1 MTLRKTIRKIMDT
14 TELTENDKGHICKK
28 EFSPR
33 GKETISVIKSDD
45 GRDLLFPTNK
55 NLKDLDVTKE
65 LVFNPI
71 DEDARGGDTEAYKAF
86 CKISANSVK
95 AHFSEISVHL
105 LNAIK
110 TLDECKD
117 KKLVKFAIKISDI
130 SSKHSLKKPVTDDMR
145 KLFSKLIASCADG
158 DLSLM
163 TLVSKRPYEMK
174 GAVFS
179 RGVIVTFPLYNAM
192 KEAYNPNVFEYE
204 FNGVKLTQA
213 QLEIFIAVF
222 EVLIDN
228 LDDDV
233 IAFTSNDKNYPSFI
247 AVVKAYNALM
257 EPMIRVY
264 KEIKDTIAGGTLLNF
279 ELDLFK
285 EDELNSLASLS
296 EEMDL
301 LPKEKVSAPVV
312 QDSRS
317 EDNEVINVKAS
328 NRPLKEVPA
337 EPVYPYGKPVKSIPT
352 YDRNNQVQNEEID
365 PVKAALYGGVQQQSY
380 GRYPIMDTEQRY
392 PGNRFQQVN
401 NNQNPFAM
409 GNRVS
414 FPHQNQNPFSNSG
427 VINRSGIRF

>member
-1 MTLRKTIRKIMDT
+1 MDT
-14 TELTENDKGHICKK
+14 TELSENEKGHICKK

-33 GKETISVIKSDD
+33 GKETISVIKTDD

-55 NLKDLDVTKE
+55 NLKDLDATKE

-71 DEDARGGDTEAYKAF
+71 DEDVRGSDTEAYKTF
-86 CKISANSVK
+86 CKITSNSVK
-95 AHFSEISVHL
+95 AHFSEIAVHL

-117 KKLVKFAIKISDI
+117 KKLIKFTMKVSDI
-130 SSKHSLKKPVTDDMR
+130 ASKHSLKKPVTDDVR

-163 TLVSKRPYEMK
+163 TLVSKRPYELK

-179 RGVIVTFPLYNAM
+179 RGVVVTFPLYNAM
-192 KEAYNPNVFEYE
+192 KEALNPNVFEYE
-204 FNGVKLTQA
+204 FNGVKLTQS

-247 AVVKAYNALM
+247 ALVKAYNALM
-257 EPMIRVY
+257 SPMLKIY
-264 KEIKDTIAGGTLLNF
+264 KEIKETIVGGTLLSF
-279 ELDLFK
+279 ELDLFTD
-285 EDELNSLASLS
+285 DELNNLSKLS

-301 LPKEKVSAPVV
+301 LPKEKTAAPLVT
-312 QDSRS
+312 DSRS
-317 EDNEVINVKAS
+317 SDDEVINVRA
-328 NRPLKEVPA
+328 NRPLKEAPA
-337 EPVYPYGKPVKSIPT
+337 TAPTNVNYPYGKPAREYPT
-352 YDRNNQVQNEEID
+352 YSREQQVQSDEVD
-365 PVKAALYGGVQQQSY
+365 PVKAALYGGVQQQQNF
-380 GRYPIMDTEQRY
+380 GRYPIADIEQRY
-392 PGNRFQQVN
+392 PGNRFQTMS
-401 NNQNPFAM
+401 NNQNPFTM

-414 FPHQNQNPFSNSG
+414 FPHQNQNPFNNSG